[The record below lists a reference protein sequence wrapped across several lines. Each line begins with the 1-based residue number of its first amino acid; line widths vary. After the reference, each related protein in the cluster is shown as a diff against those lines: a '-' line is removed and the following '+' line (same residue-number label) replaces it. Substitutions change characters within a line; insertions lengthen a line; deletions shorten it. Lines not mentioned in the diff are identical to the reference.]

1 MNNKQLKR
9 LRKKK
14 KQQKAYNV
22 IKNNRQ
28 KVFDPASYCP
38 VHGVQRNHSTAFP
51 AHTTAFDEE

>member
-14 KQQKAYNV
+14 KQKKAYNV
-22 IKNNRQ
+22 IKNNRT

-38 VHGVQRNHSTAFP
+38 VHGVQRNFSTSFTG
-51 AHTTAFDEE
+51 HTTAFDEE